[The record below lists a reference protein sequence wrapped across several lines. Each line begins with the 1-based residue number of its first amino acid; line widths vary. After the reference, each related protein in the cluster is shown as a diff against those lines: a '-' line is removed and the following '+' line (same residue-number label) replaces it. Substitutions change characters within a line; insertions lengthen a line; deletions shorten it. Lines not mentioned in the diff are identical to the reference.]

1 MTERV
6 KPFFECPHC
15 CKKLTTEARLAKHN
29 CEEKK
34 RYDYLQTMKGKSAF
48 YCYKAWMNFQGRQV
62 KDQDTFMN
70 SKYFNSFVEFV
81 KFCNRVGVPDR
92 KHYVEF
98 MVDKGLMPTH
108 WVMPDVYEEY
118 IRHFD
123 VSKTPKQ
130 MAEITMSTIFD
141 LSEIFECEPGEVFEH
156 MTSADI
162 MRLVTA
168 RKLSPWL
175 LLFSQGFMNHIRTD
189 TTPEQR
195 ILINTVISHK
205 MWRNRFNEDPESVAL
220 MRSIVEEFKI

>member
-15 CKKLTTEARLAKHN
+15 FKKLTTEARLAKHN

-34 RYDYLQTMKGKSAF
+34 RAEYLKTSKGKSAYF
-48 YCYKAWMNFQGRQV
+48 CYKAWLNAQGRTV
-62 KDQDTFMN
+62 KDIDQFKN

-92 KHYVEF
+92 KHYVEY
-98 MVDKGLMPTH
+98 MLQCGLMPTQ
-108 WVMPDVYEEY
+108 WSNAETYNSY
-118 IRHFD
+118 IQHFD
-123 VSKTPKQ
+123 ASKTPLE
-130 MAEITMSTIFD
+130 MASITADTMFD
-141 LSEIFECEPGEVFEH
+141 LSGIFECEIGEVFEH

-175 LLFSQGFMNHIRTD
+175 LLFTKGFMTHVRTD
-189 TTPEQR
+189 TTAEQR
-195 ILINTVISHK
+195 ILINSVINHK
-205 MWRNRFNEDPESVAL
+205 FWANKFRNDPESVAS
-220 MRSIVEEFKI
+220 MRRIAAELNL

>member
-1 MTERV
+1 MNSHV

-48 YCYKAWMNFQGRQV
+48 FCYKTWMNCQGRQV

-70 SKYFNSFVEFV
+70 SKYFNSIVEFV
-81 KFCNRVGVPDR
+81 KFCNRVGIPDR
-92 KHYVEF
+92 KHYIEY
-98 MVDKGLMPTH
+98 MVDRGLMPGN
-108 WVMPDVYEEY
+108 WVNSDVYDEY
-118 IRHFD
+118 LKHFD
-123 VSKTPKQ
+123 ASKTPKQ
-130 MAEITMSTIFD
+130 LAEITMSTIFD

-168 RKLSPWL
+168 RKLSPWI
-175 LLFSQGFMNHIRTD
+175 LLFSKGFMTHVRTD

-195 ILINTVISHK
+195 ILISTVIDHK
-205 MWRNRFNEDPESVAL
+205 YWRNKFSDDPESVKL
-220 MRSIVEEFKI
+220 MKSIVEEFKI